1 MYELGLIL
9 LVLFNVV
16 ELKTLAVGVQV
27 IRLRVKAVPVA
38 LAATVGT
45 LPGVGQLL
53 APVNWFK

>member
-1 MYELGLIL
+1 MYELGLML

-53 APVNWFK
+53 TPVN